1 MTLSRR
7 TFLRQTAELAV
18 AGGASYGLLSAF
30 GCGSVNVAP
39 AGLPWN
45 ALARSLS
52 GRLLRPGDAGFAQLA
67 LPNNLRYAN
76 VLPAGIALCANGADV
91 SASILWA
98 RSNRVPLIARSGGHS
113 YAGYSTTTG
122 LMIDVSAMNGF
133 SFDRA
138 TGVATLEGGARNR
151 DVYAQCRKLG
161 VAITHGRCLQVGVA
175 GLVLGGGVGF
185 NMRTHGLTCDQLV
198 SSKIVTADGR
208 THQLVDDRDDDGL
221 LWACRGAGGGNFGI
235 NTSFSFQ
242 TFEVGAITV
251 YDLFWND
258 DTENVFLALVRALE
272 AAPLSLGCKVSASLL
287 HGPAP
292 NVKVELLGQIYGTPA
307 ELHEILQP
315 VYAVARPSSGFVK
328 QTAYWHGQ
336 DLISESGLPEFYQE
350 RSRFFDETI
359 SGDDVATIF
368 AWLRRWPATVKSA
381 AFKMFQTGG
390 RVNAIPPGATAFVH
404 RTSRWLGS
412 VSVNWEDDTSAED
425 VAGNLDWQSGFYNAI
440 VPLAKGGAYQNFID
454 PSLRDWKSAYYGSNL
469 ARLETIKSRVDPTH
483 TFTFPEAIP

>member
-1 MTLSRR
+1 MTLNRR
-7 TFLRQTAELAV
+7 VFLRQTAGLAI

-45 ALARSLS
+45 ALARSLT
-52 GRLLRPGDAGFAQLA
+52 GRLVRPGDAGFARLA

-76 VLPAGIALCANGADV
+76 VLPAGIALCANAADV
-91 SASILWA
+91 STSILWA
-98 RSNRVPLIARSGGHS
+98 RNHGVPIVARSGGHS
-113 YAGYSTTTG
+113 YAGYSTTMG

-138 TGVATLEGGARNR
+138 TGIATLEGGARNG

-198 SSKIVTADGR
+198 SSDIVTANGR
-208 THQLVDDRDDDGL
+208 MHQLVDDRDDDL

-235 NTSFSFQ
+235 NTSFRFQ
-242 TFEVGAITV
+242 TFEVGPITV
-251 YDLFWND
+251 YDLFWDD
-258 DTENVFLALVRALE
+258 DTENVFLALVNALE
-272 AAPLSLGCKVSASLL
+272 AAPPSLGCKVSASLL
-287 HGPAP
+287 HGAAP
-292 NVKVELLGQIYGTPA
+292 NVTVEVLGQMYGTPA
-307 ELHEILQP
+307 ELHEILQS
-315 VYAVARPSSGFVK
+315 VYTVARPSSGFVNY
-328 QTAYWHGQ
+328 TAYWQGQ
-336 DLISESGLPEFYQE
+336 DLISEPGLPEFYQE
-350 RSRFFDETI
+350 RSRFFDEAM

-390 RVNAIPPGATAFVH
+390 RVNATPPGATAFVH
-404 RTSRWLGS
+404 RSSRWLSS
-412 VSVNWEDDTSAED
+412 VSVNWEDDTPAGE
-425 VAGNLDWQSGFYNAI
+425 VARNLDWQSGFYDAI

-469 ARLETIKSRVDPTH
+469 ARLETIKRRVDPAH
-483 TFTFPEAIP
+483 IFTFQEAIP